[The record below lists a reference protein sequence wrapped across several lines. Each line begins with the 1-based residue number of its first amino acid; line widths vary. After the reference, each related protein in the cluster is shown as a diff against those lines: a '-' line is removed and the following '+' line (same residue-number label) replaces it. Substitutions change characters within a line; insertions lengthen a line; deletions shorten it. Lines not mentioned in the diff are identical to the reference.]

1 MEQMLFLCPLR
12 RRNSMIYFLSL
23 EDISIYNGE
32 RETVFYGILKDAIST
47 LKFLDGKLHTKVFTK
62 SDNLE

>member
-1 MEQMLFLCPLR
+1 
-12 RRNSMIYFLSL
+12 MIYFLSL
-23 EDISIYNGE
+23 EDINIYNGE